1 MRRPRFTLKT
11 MLWWVTVTAIGLA
24 YLRCAFC
31 IWMKTGLCT
40 RIHLD
45 DYVWI
50 VFVGWIAALAVL
62 WSVQKRL
69 CNR

>member
-1 MRRPRFTLKT
+1 MPCPQFSLKT

-24 YLRCAFC
+24 YVTGAFR
-31 IWMKTGLCT
+31 IRASSLAM
-40 RIHLD
+40 IHLD

-50 VFVGWIAALAVL
+50 VFAGWIAVLAVL

-69 CNR
+69 SKRW